1 MNKDELISCKLNTN
15 NVYEDKKL
23 SLAFVEE
30 ELRKVR
36 RFLRTVPNC
45 NPSPLISL
53 STLANHL
60 NVKGIYI
67 KDECNRGTLKS
78 FKILGATYAISKYI
92 CTQLNIDINNMNF
105 YDLKN
110 GDIKSKIGKLT
121 FTTCSDGNHGR
132 AVAWAANELG
142 FKSIIYLNKGTSE
155 ERVEAIRSL
164 GAEAVVTELNY
175 DDTVRYANEKAI
187 ENGWILIQD
196 TSFRGYE
203 EIPLWIMQGYATMA
217 FEALEQVK
225 NLDKNITHIL
235 LQAGV
240 GAMAGGA
247 LGCISNYYNGNHPK
261 TIIVEPHNA
270 ACMFKSACI
279 NSIEPQRVT
288 GELQSIMAGL
298 ACGEPVKEGWQI
310 LRNSAYAFLS
320 CSDEVSARAM
330 RILGNP
336 LPGDRRIISGESGA
350 VTLGAIYTLM
360 ESLPYEKI
368 REELGIDKNSEIL
381 LFSTEGDTAPK
392 NYYDIV
398 WNGKCPM

>member
-1 MNKDELISCKLNTN
+1 MNKYELISCKLNTN
-15 NVYEDKKL
+15 NIYENKKL
-23 SLAFVEE
+23 SLAFSDG

-36 RFLRTVPNC
+36 RFLRTVPSC
-45 NPSPLISL
+45 NTSPLISL
-53 STLANHL
+53 SSLANRI

-67 KDECNRGTLKS
+67 KDENNRGTLKS

-92 CTQLNIDINNMNF
+92 CKQLNININDVNF

-110 GDIKSKIGKLT
+110 DDIKNKIGNLT
-121 FTTCSDGNHGR
+121 FATCSDGNHGR

-142 FKSIIYLNKGTSE
+142 FKAIIYLNKGTSE
-155 ERVEAIRSL
+155 ERVEGIRSL
-164 GAEAVVTELNY
+164 GADAVVTDMNY
-175 DDTVRYANEKAI
+175 DDTVRYANRKAI
-187 ENGWILIQD
+187 ENGWVLIQD
-196 TSFRGYE
+196 TSFDGYE

-225 NLDKNITHIL
+225 ILNKNITHIL

-247 LGCISNYYNGNHPK
+247 LGCISNYYNGEHPK

-270 ACMFKSACI
+270 ACMFKSACV
-279 NSIEPQRVT
+279 NSISPQVVT
-288 GELQSIMAGL
+288 GELNSIMAGL
-298 ACGEPVKEGWQI
+298 ACGEPIKEGWQI

-330 RILGNP
+330 RILSNP
-336 LPGDRRIISGESGA
+336 LPGDERIISGESGA
-350 VTLGAIYTLM
+350 VSLGVVYTLM
-360 ESLPYEKI
+360 ESSDYKKT
-368 REELGIDKNSEIL
+368 REDLGIDEYSEIL
-381 LFSTEGDTAPK
+381 VFSTEGDTAPK

-398 WNGKCPM
+398 WNGKFPM